1 MSFDCKTGILHS
13 STVFRLDPFCL
24 NTRFDFYMVPLFVDP
39 ILLPFHVNTRFGHCR
54 SRNGKEIAVPA
65 PVFSVTAKD
74 DKETTAG
81 GFVAHPLLT
90 CVCVCVFETLLKILY
105 LCEFRMFSLL
115 ERYLEMIEPTD
126 QRYELKRE
134 LKGT

>member
-1 MSFDCKTGILHS
+1 M
-13 STVFRLDPFCL
+13 
-24 NTRFDFYMVPLFVDP
+24 
-39 ILLPFHVNTRFGHCR
+39 
-54 SRNGKEIAVPA
+54 
-65 PVFSVTAKD
+65 
-74 DKETTAG
+74 
-81 GFVAHPLLT
+81 
-90 CVCVCVFETLLKILY
+90 CVCVCFETLLKILY